1 MYAINVKKLS
11 SVRVS
16 RANRNYLEVVSSPYQ
31 DQLQLVRHAVKL
43 ILPTKD
49 NPSGSS
55 SYVLTARDLNHSI
68 QSSDNNKVYQS
79 NILNTLVQD
88 YGFDRI
94 GTGFVRGKDED
105 RVQELYAD
113 LEPLDLT
120 ELS

>member
-1 MYAINVKKLS
+1 MYAINIKKLS

-31 DQLQLVRHAVKL
+31 DQLQLVKGAVKL

-55 SYVLTARDLNHSI
+55 SYVLTAKDLNHSI
-68 QSSDNNKVYQS
+68 QSSNNNKAYHDS
-79 NILNTLVQD
+79 CLNRLVQD
-88 YGFDRI
+88 YGFNRI
-94 GTGFVRGKDED
+94 GTGLVKGSDES

-113 LEPLDLT
+113 LEPLN
-120 ELS
+120 